1 VELELGPGR
10 RPRFPM
16 HFLRQAGAATIL
28 VTLTLW
34 LQCGG
39 MAALI
44 NWGITH
50 LTRDQHK
57 LGPVRS
63 TLHMVRLTSVMVVL
77 HISQILLWAA
87 FYRGSCFPSWESAF
101 YFSVTSYST
110 VGYGD
115 LVLPPEWRT
124 LGPVESVSGV
134 LMCGLSASF
143 LFAIVTRLVDRE
155 NRLLPREKTGR
166 AEAAGKLTRELPCD
180 LRVGQLPQSLA
191 GADGAG
197 TAQKR

>member
-1 VELELGPGR
+1 
-10 RPRFPM
+10 M
-16 HFLRQAGAATIL
+16 HFFCQTGAATIL
-28 VTLTLW
+28 VALTLS

-50 LTRDQHK
+50 LTQDQRR

-77 HISQILLWAA
+77 HITQILLWAA
-87 FYRGSCFPSWESAF
+87 FYRWSCFPSWESAF

-115 LVLPPEWRT
+115 LVLPLEWRT
-124 LGPVESVSGV
+124 LGPVESISGV

-155 NRLLPREKTGR
+155 TRTSPREMLAR
-166 AEAAGKLTRELPCD
+166 MEA
-180 LRVGQLPQSLA
+180 VGQLSQTP
-191 GADGAG
+191 ADVEGVG
-197 TAQKR
+197 PRQ